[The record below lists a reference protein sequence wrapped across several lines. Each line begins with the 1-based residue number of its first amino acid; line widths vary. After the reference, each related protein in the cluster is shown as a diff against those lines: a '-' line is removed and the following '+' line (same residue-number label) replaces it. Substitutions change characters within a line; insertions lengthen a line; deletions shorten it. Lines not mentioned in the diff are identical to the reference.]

1 MSNLNIFSQSWNEN
15 VFEGRNKEYGAYQLR
30 QENPKT
36 TLKAL
41 FFGTLACAS
50 LVSIPIISNML
61 TNKDS
66 AGGIFCPH
74 VLPPAVYVNLGDKPK
89 IEPEKAIGTI
99 PEPEKSSEKQ
109 VKHTTPTITDNQT
122 TPQDVATID
131 PNKNIKTGD
140 SDNPGDDQGAVALGN
155 SSPDGKGTEPTFG
168 NTGNSTDNGDGIFIN
183 AGLQSSPEF
192 PGGIKNF
199 LALVGKNFRLP
210 EIGEKATMKVFVY
223 FVVEKDGTL
232 TNIKVIR
239 DPGYG
244 LGAEAI
250 RVLKSIKTKWKP
262 GIQNDKPVRTAYNLP
277 ITVEIKN

>member
-50 LVSIPIISNML
+50 LVSIPIISSML
-61 TNKDS
+61 TNKDQ
-66 AGGIFCPH
+66 GGIVVHPL
-74 VLPPAVYVNLGDKPK
+74 VLPPTTPINLGEKPK
-89 IEPEKAIGTI
+89 IEPEKAGGAV
-99 PEPEKSSEKQ
+99 PEKSSAEQ
-109 VKHTTPTITDNQT
+109 TKHVTPTITDNQT
-122 TPQDVATID
+122 TPNDVATID
-131 PNKNIKTGD
+131 PTKNIKTGD
-140 SDNPGDDQGAVALGN
+140 SDNPGDDKGAVAIGN
-155 SSPDGKGTEPTFG
+155 SSPDGQGTEPTFG
-168 NTGNSTDNGDGIFIN
+168 NTGTTADPGDGIHMN
-183 AGLQSSPEF
+183 VGLQASPEF

-232 TNIKVIR
+232 TNIKVAR

>member
-30 QENPKT
+30 QENTKT

-41 FFGTLACAS
+41 FFGTLACVS

-61 TNKDS
+61 ANKDTAEIIS
-66 AGGIFCPH
+66 DPLE
-74 VLPPAVYVNLGDKPK
+74 VPPAVYVNLGEKPK
-89 IEPEKAIGTI
+89 IEPEKATTAI
-99 PEPEKSSEKQ
+99 PEKSSAKQ
-109 VKHTTPTITDNQT
+109 TKNVTPTITDNQT
-122 TPQDVATID
+122 TKQDVAVLD
-131 PNKNIKTGD
+131 PAKNIKTGD
-140 SDNPGDDQGAVALGN
+140 SDNPGDDKGAVAIGN
-155 SSPDGKGTEPTFG
+155 SSLDGQGTEPTFG
-168 NTGNSTDNGDGIFIN
+168 NTGTTADPGEGIFTNI
-183 AGLQSSPEF
+183 GLQASPEF

-223 FVVEKDGTL
+223 FVVEKNGTL
-232 TNIKVIR
+232 SNIKVAR

>member
-50 LVSIPIISNML
+50 LVSIPLISNML
-61 TNKDS
+61 TNKDH
-66 AGGIFCPH
+66 ADIIVCPEPLAP
-74 VLPPAVYVNLGDKPK
+74 VTYVNLGQKPK
-89 IEPEKAIGTI
+89 IEPEKAAAAL
-99 PEPEKSSEKQ
+99 PEKSSAPQ
-109 VKHTTPTITDNQT
+109 TKHVIPTVTDNQT
-122 TPQDVATID
+122 TPNDVATID
-131 PNKNIKTGD
+131 PTKNIKTGD
-140 SDNPGDDQGAVALGN
+140 SDNPGDNQGAVAIGN
-155 SSPDGKGTEPTFG
+155 SSIDGTGTEPTFG
-168 NTGNSTDNGDGIFIN
+168 NTGNTTGNGDGIFMN
-183 AGLQSSPEF
+183 VGLQSSPEF

-210 EIGEKATMKVFVY
+210 EIGEKATMKIFVY

-262 GIQNDKPVRTAYNLP
+262 GIQNNQPVRTAYNLP
-277 ITVEIKN
+277 ISVEIKN

>member
-1 MSNLNIFSQSWNEN
+1 MSNLNIFSQSWNDN

-30 QENPKT
+30 QENPRT

-50 LVSIPIISNML
+50 LVSIPIISSML
-61 TNKDS
+61 TNKDQ
-66 AGGIFCPH
+66 GGIVVHPL
-74 VLPPAVYVNLGDKPK
+74 VLPPTTPLNLGEKPK
-89 IEPEKAIGTI
+89 IEPEKAGGAV
-99 PEPEKSSEKQ
+99 PEKSSAEQ
-109 VKHTTPTITDNQT
+109 TKHVTPTITDNQT
-122 TPQDVATID
+122 TPNDVATID
-131 PNKNIKTGD
+131 PTKNIKTGD
-140 SDNPGDDQGAVALGN
+140 SDNPGDDKGAVAIGN
-155 SSPDGKGTEPTFG
+155 SSPDGQGTEPTFG
-168 NTGNSTDNGDGIFIN
+168 NTGTTADPGDGIHMN
-183 AGLQSSPEF
+183 VGLQASPEF

-232 TNIKVIR
+232 TNIKVAR

>member
-1 MSNLNIFSQSWNEN
+1 
-15 VFEGRNKEYGAYQLR
+15 
-30 QENPKT
+30 
-36 TLKAL
+36 
-41 FFGTLACAS
+41 
-50 LVSIPIISNML
+50 
-61 TNKDS
+61 
-66 AGGIFCPH
+66 
-74 VLPPAVYVNLGDKPK
+74 VLPPTTPLNLGEKPK
-89 IEPEKAIGTI
+89 IEPEKAGGAV
-99 PEPEKSSEKQ
+99 PEKSSAEQ
-109 VKHTTPTITDNQT
+109 TKHVTPTITDNQT
-122 TPQDVATID
+122 TPNDVATID
-131 PNKNIKTGD
+131 PTKNIKTGD
-140 SDNPGDDQGAVALGN
+140 SDNPGDDKGAVAIGN
-155 SSPDGKGTEPTFG
+155 SSPDGQGTEPTFG
-168 NTGNSTDNGDGIFIN
+168 NTGTTTDPGDGIHMN
-183 AGLQSSPEF
+183 VGLQASPEF

-232 TNIKVIR
+232 TNIKVAR

>member
-1 MSNLNIFSQSWNEN
+1 MSNLNIFSQSWNDN

-50 LVSIPIISNML
+50 LVSIPIISSML
-61 TNKDS
+61 TNKEHGDIINTLP
-66 AGGIFCPH
+66 AE
-74 VLPPAVYVNLGDKPK
+74 LPPAIYVDLGEKPK
-89 IEPEKAIGTI
+89 IEPEKLGGAI
-99 PEPEKSSEKQ
+99 PEKSSAEQ
-109 VKHTTPTITDNQT
+109 TKHVIPTVTDNHT

-131 PNKNIKTGD
+131 PTQNIKTGD
-140 SDNPGDDQGAVALGN
+140 SDNPGDNMGAVAIGN
-155 SSPDGKGTEPTFG
+155 SSLDGQGTEPTFG
-168 NTGNSTDNGDGIFIN
+168 NAGNSTDKGDNIFMN
-183 AGLQSSPEF
+183 LGLQSSPEF

-199 LALVGKNFRLP
+199 LALVGKNFKLP

-262 GIQNDKPVRTAYNLP
+262 GMQNDKPVRTAYNLP

>member
-50 LVSIPIISNML
+50 LVSIPIISNLL
-61 TNKDS
+61 TNKGQGEIIC
-66 AGGIFCPH
+66 AIPAE
-74 VLPPAVYVNLGDKPK
+74 LPPVTYVNLGEKPK
-89 IEPEKAIGTI
+89 IEPEKATNII
-99 PEPEKSSEKQ
+99 PEKSSAKQ
-109 VKHTTPTITDNQT
+109 TKYVTPIITDNQT

-131 PNKNIKTGD
+131 PAKNIKTGD
-140 SDNPGDDQGAVALGN
+140 SDNPGDNMGAVALGN
-155 SSPDGKGTEPTFG
+155 SSIDGTGTEPAFG
-168 NTGNSTDNGDGIFIN
+168 NTGTATDPGDGIFTNI
-183 AGLQSSPEF
+183 GLQASPEF

-232 TNIKVIR
+232 TNIKVVR